1 MWDEPGD
8 HSAMP
13 INPST
18 LNTYGLFKKF
28 WQTDEGTADG
38 LAHRGL
44 DEVTSQ
50 GADSLHAYALEHEAD
65 GTVSAPGSQKIDD
78 TEKSVMRAILEH
90 DHYGAFFELDARPK
104 VLEKFGLTPADV
116 HVTSSVHHPK
126 DDGEITIPSGVSQFK
141 PAQLASANV
150 EKLPE
155 FFAQEYASRKS
166 YFEGTN
172 VSPADRGLRA
182 LGLLKAYA
190 DALWSRGETE
200 LTEKVGHALLDAFEK
215 MPHAKTFGS
224 KDFSGSGW
232 GAAQSLVLGQDPNE
246 LDNKFPKAG
255 PTAETTYLSMNDQM
269 AKPMSLVD
277 QYRAAKGLPKAAEA
291 YELKS
296 PLGWML
302 GEEAGHTKRGNLDE
316 KKAFGT
322 SGLNWGTLL
331 FPGDAEVAKL
341 KPKTGFDFPIDCID
355 AFNNTVQARA
365 AWGDRLEVV
374 DDKGKKLSV
383 EKVIEKDEGGKA
395 VSWSAVFKDEAGA
408 VVPNDKVLGL
418 IKNKSGQVKGD
429 GKASR
434 SLDMWWWGFCDRNT
448 AQRLYKS
455 RFEVPQLDRD
465 VIKVKVGDKTI
476 EFPKADAQKILDAD
490 IPDLVTGESFT
501 GFRFDD
507 EPQTI
512 KLKSG
517 ATFQGRVK
525 DLALDSGP
533 GVTRI
538 KGDLIAI
545 HDAPKRPLLGTLE
558 LETSAGSSESM
569 DVRKLDRL
577 EQNADG
583 TVTAYAKDGW
593 PKQVTGKLLTE
604 VSWAKAEDVD
614 GKKVLKQTE
623 EMPVRGG
630 FTIALVDG
638 STKRVA
644 AAEVSQITGE
654 SQKDLRL
661 SQYLVWVGQ
670 NQGMYATDGSTGIVV
685 SNGMRWVNKIDI
697 REETGDER
705 PKWAP
710 TGELQGIEGPLERQA
725 GDKVLWVQG
734 LYASNPASDP
744 TSTNFAGWVQVS
756 KSGRIVNE
764 GFTSGQP
771 DFGWG
776 ATGALDW
783 TAKSSFN
790 PYMDAELRLKL
801 FVNGVKDPS
810 VLEAK
815 AAALNLPA
823 NWKSHLSP
831 QT

>member
-1 MWDEPGD
+1 MP
-8 HSAMP
+8 P
-13 INPST
+13 INPSN
-18 LNTYGLFKKF
+18 LNNYGLFKKF

-44 DEVTSQ
+44 DEVTPQ
-50 GADSLHAYALEHEAD
+50 GADSLADYAMKHEAD
-65 GTVSAPGSQKIDD
+65 GTVSAAGAQKIDD
-78 TEKSVMRAILEH
+78 TEKAVMKAILEH

-104 VLEKFGLTPADV
+104 VIEKFGLPSAEVHPTP
-116 HVTSSVHHPK
+116 SVHHPK
-126 DDGEITIPSGVSQFK
+126 DEGTLTIPAKVSQFT
-141 PAQLASANV
+141 PQQLASANP
-150 EKLPE
+150 EKLPD

-166 YFEGTN
+166 YFEGAN

-182 LGLLKAYA
+182 IGLLKAYA
-190 DALWSRGETE
+190 DALWSRGENE
-200 LTEKVGHALLDAFEK
+200 NTEKIGHALLDAFEK
-215 MPHAKTFGS
+215 MPHAKTFGA
-224 KDFSGSGW
+224 KDFSGTGW
-232 GAAQSLVLGQDPNE
+232 SAAQSLVLGQDPNKLE
-246 LDNKFPKAG
+246 NKFPKAS
-255 PTAETTYLSMNDQM
+255 PTAETTYLAMNDQM

-291 YELKS
+291 FELKS
-296 PLGWML
+296 PLGWIL

-316 KKAFGT
+316 KKAFST

-331 FPGDAEVAKL
+331 FPNDAEIAKL
-341 KPKTGFDFPIDCID
+341 PPKTGFDFPIDCID

-365 AWGDRLEVV
+365 SWGDRLEVV
-374 DDKGKKLSV
+374 DDKGKKLTV
-383 EKVIEKDEGGKA
+383 TKQIEKDASGKA
-395 VSWSAVFKDEAGA
+395 VSWSATFADAAGNA
-408 VVPNDKVLGL
+408 VAPDKVLGL
-418 IKNKSGQVKGD
+418 IKSKTGQIKGD

-448 AQRLYKS
+448 AQRLHKS
-455 RFEVPQLDRD
+455 RFELPQLDRD

-476 EFPKADAQKILDAD
+476 EFPKADAQKLIDAD
-490 IPDLVTGESFT
+490 VPDLVTGESFT

-512 KLKSG
+512 KLKTG
-517 ATFQGRVK
+517 EAFQGRVK

-533 GVTRI
+533 GVTRL

-545 HDAPKRPLLGTLE
+545 HDAPKRPMLGTLE
-558 LETSAGSSESM
+558 IESSGSTESM
-569 DVRKLDRL
+569 DVRKLDRI
-577 EQNADG
+577 EQHADG
-583 TVTAYAKDGW
+583 TVTAFAKDGW
-593 PKQVTGKLLTE
+593 PKEIKGKLLTE
-604 VSWAKAEDVD
+604 VPWNKAETVD

-623 EMPVRGG
+623 DALVRGA
-630 FTIALVDG
+630 FTVELVNG
-638 STKRVA
+638 STKRVHA
-644 AAEVSQITGE
+644 SEISQITGE
-654 SQKDLRL
+654 AQKDMRL
-661 SQYLVWVGQ
+661 SQYMVWVGQ
-670 NQGMYATDGSTGIVV
+670 NQGMYATDGSTGVVV

-710 TGELQGIEGPLERQA
+710 SGDLQGIEGPLARQP

-734 LYASNPASDP
+734 LYAHNTDSDP

-776 ATGALDW
+776 ANGKLDW
-783 TAKSSFN
+783 SAKSSFN

-801 FVNGVKDPS
+801 FVNGVKDPA

-815 AAALNLPA
+815 AEALNLPKD
-823 NWKSHLSP
+823 WKKHLEP
-831 QT
+831 QG